1 MTTITTPAYHDIS
14 DAWENIPTA
23 PVKDANGND
32 MTDADGNIIYDY
44 DFING
49 MSGTFNNAIDK
60 YKGALDDALAAVQS
74 DPSNPQKLANY
85 QAVFANYT
93 ALRNLQANVMK
104 SIKDTA
110 MGAIQKF

>member
-1 MTTITTPAYHDIS
+1 MTTITKPEYHDTNTS
-14 DAWENIPTA
+14 WENIDT
-23 PVKDANGND
+23 G
-32 MTDADGNIIYDY
+32 GGDY

-49 MSGTFNNAIDK
+49 MSGTFNNAIEK
-60 YKGALDDALAAVQS
+60 YKGALDAALAAVQS

-110 MGAIQKF
+110 MSAIQKF